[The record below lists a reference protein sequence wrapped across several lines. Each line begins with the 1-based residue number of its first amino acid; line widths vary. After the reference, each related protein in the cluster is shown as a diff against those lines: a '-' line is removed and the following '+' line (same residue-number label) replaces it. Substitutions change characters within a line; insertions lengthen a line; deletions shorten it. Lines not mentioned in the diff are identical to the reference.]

1 VWRTKK
7 SYLENIDRP
16 LTQRQRQIVEL
27 YLNGKRQKDIAI
39 ELHVTQATVSS
50 ILNSASVAHYLRTAT
65 NKKLTSGRA
74 KAVDKLLELLED
86 ESPWVRLQAIRVI
99 FDQVNLMDK
108 GTDTTLVVK
117 FPGMDEPP
125 GLPDSSEVEADGSVE

>member
-1 VWRTKK
+1 MWCTKK
-7 SYLENIDRP
+7 SYLNDVDRP
-16 LTQRQRQIVEL
+16 LTQRQLQIVEL
-27 YLNGKRQKDIAI
+27 YLQGKKQKDIAA
-39 ELHVTQATVSS
+39 ELHITSSTVSQ
-50 ILNSASVAHYLRTAT
+50 ILNSASVAAHLKTVT

-108 GTDTTLVVK
+108 ATDTTLVVK
-117 FPGMDEPP
+117 FPGMDAPA
-125 GLPDSSEVEADGSVE
+125 LPDTSEVEADGSVE